1 MRTLSRSL
9 FTHLILQSEVTVLT
23 FQSCILPWS
32 LAVILNLLDSPTP
45 LLYNADSGIRVK
57 SGTVNDPIKPQAS
70 RTINSSC
77 GEQRRFTAHGGS
89 QSPWDLYGISIALR
103 SLSRSL
109 STRLILSGHLIT
121 RYSLA

>member
-1 MRTLSRSL
+1 M
-9 FTHLILQSEVTVLT
+9 
-23 FQSCILPWS
+23 S

-77 GEQRRFTAHGGS
+77 GEQRQLRHTG
-89 QSPWDLYGISIALR
+89 DLYRVKISIALAIHSLDLIR
-103 SLSRSL
+103 SLDHSL
-109 STRLILSGHLIT
+109 FARLIPAG
-121 RYSLA
+121 AVV